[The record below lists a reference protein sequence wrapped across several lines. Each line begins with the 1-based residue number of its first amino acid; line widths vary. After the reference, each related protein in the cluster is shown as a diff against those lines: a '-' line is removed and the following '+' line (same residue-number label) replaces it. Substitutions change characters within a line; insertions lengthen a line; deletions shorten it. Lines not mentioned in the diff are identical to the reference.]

1 MKLLL
6 NNINKIIDFWDDILD
21 DWENFIIESKLV
33 MYPYESIY
41 SWFIE
46 DIWNTEL
53 PNDID
58 NKIYKYIDWEFIE
71 YIEE

>member
-1 MKLLL
+1 
-6 NNINKIIDFWDDILD
+6 
-21 DWENFIIESKLV
+21 

-41 SWFIE
+41 LWFIE

>member
-41 SWFIE
+41 LWFIE